1 MAKKR
6 PKSRL
11 IEPEIEDPSAPV
23 KWPPLLKPYGKS
35 TIGVAKIR
43 RAVREVMAEIR
54 AAESASNGRQR

>member
-6 PKSRL
+6 LKSRV

-23 KWPPLLKPYGKS
+23 KWPPILKPYGKS

-43 RAVREVMAEIR
+43 RAVREVIAER
-54 AAESASNGRQR
+54 VAREAGERH